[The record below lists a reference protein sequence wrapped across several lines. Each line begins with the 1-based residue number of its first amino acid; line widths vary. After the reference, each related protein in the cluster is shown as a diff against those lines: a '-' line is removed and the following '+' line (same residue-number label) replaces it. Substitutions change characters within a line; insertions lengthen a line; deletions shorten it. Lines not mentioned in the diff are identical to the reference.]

1 MIIKSITELEGKLE
15 DKTVIVRV
23 DFNIPVIEGKISD
36 YTRIMSSLQSINY
49 LQEQG
54 AKIVLI
60 THFGRPE
67 GKTDPALSL
76 AFLVPELTKI
86 LKRDVKF
93 SYQHTGHEP
102 KQIIESMKV
111 GDILL
116 LENIR
121 FNKNEELN
129 NKKFAL
135 DLAAL
140 GDFYI
145 NEAFSCS
152 HRPHASIIGI
162 TAHLP
167 SYAGF
172 LFLNEVKNLTLI
184 LDDVKKQ
191 SLAIIGGKKVS
202 TKLHIL
208 ANLSQK
214 MNKLAIVG
222 AMANTF
228 LKAKG
233 YQVWKSFYENELLK
247 EAKNIL
253 EKSKAEIILPDD
265 FICISNKDTI
275 NWKLKNLSNI
285 QQDDKIFDIGPNS
298 AFLICQ
304 AIYNSE
310 VVVWN
315 GPLGV
320 FEDKRFAF
328 ATDTIARFIGARTQA
343 GAIKSIAG
351 GGDTVSAI
359 NNSHSAEYFSYI
371 STAGGA
377 FIELLE
383 GKNLPGLCLLI
394 DES

>member
-1 MIIKSITELEGKLE
+1 MTIKSITELEGKLAN
-15 DKTVIVRV
+15 KIVLVRV

-36 YTRIMSSLQSINY
+36 YTRINNSLKTINY
-49 LQEQG
+49 LQDQG

-67 GKTDPALSL
+67 GKTNPTLSL
-76 AFLVPELTKI
+76 AFLVAELIKI
-86 LKRDVKF
+86 LNRDVKF
-93 SYQHTGHEP
+93 SYHHTGHEP
-102 KQIIESMKV
+102 KKIIESMKP

-129 NKKFAL
+129 NKKFSA

-140 GDFYI
+140 GDFYV

-152 HRPHASIIGI
+152 HRNHTSIVGI
-162 TAHLP
+162 AAHLP

-172 LFLNEVKNLTLI
+172 LFLNEIQNLKLV
-184 LDDVKKQ
+184 LEDRKKQ

-208 ANLSQK
+208 KHLSQHMHK
-214 MNKLAIVG
+214 ITIVG

-228 LKAKG
+228 LKAQG
-233 YQVWKSFYENELLK
+233 YNIGASFYEETLLK
-247 EAKNIL
+247 EAQAIL
-253 EKSKAEIILPDD
+253 HNSKAKIILPQD
-265 FICISNKDTI
+265 FICTI
-275 NWKLKNLSNI
+275 NQTNWKLKRLDTFTNE
-285 QQDDKIFDIGPNS
+285 DRIFDVGPSS
-298 AFLICQ
+298 AFEICQ
-304 AIYNSE
+304 AINDCGI
-310 VVVWN
+310 VLWN

-320 FEDKRFAF
+320 FEDERYAVS
-328 ATDTIARFIGARTQA
+328 TNTIARFISAKTIA
-343 GAIKSIAG
+343 GDIKSIAG

-359 NNSHSAEYFSYI
+359 TNNNLYEYFSYI

-377 FIELLE
+377 FLEWLE
-383 GKNLPGLCLLI
+383 GKILPGVHAL
-394 DES
+394 EKR

>member
-1 MIIKSITELEGKLE
+1 MNIKSITELENKLAS
-15 DKTVIVRV
+15 KTVLVRV

-36 YTRIMSSLQSINY
+36 YTRINSSLSTIHY
-49 LQEQG
+49 LQAQG

-67 GKTDPALSL
+67 GKTDAALSL
-76 AFLVPELTKI
+76 AFLVVELTKI

-93 SYQHTGHEP
+93 SYHHTGHEP
-102 KQIIESMKV
+102 KKIIESMKP

-129 NKKFAL
+129 NKKFSAE
-135 DLAAL
+135 LAAL
-140 GDFYI
+140 GDFYV

-152 HRPHASIIGI
+152 HRAHASIVGI

-167 SYAGF
+167 AYAGF
-172 LFLNEVKNLTLI
+172 LFLNEIQNLQSALA
-184 LDDVKKQ
+184 DHKKR

-208 ANLSQK
+208 NHLSQN
-214 MNKLAIVG
+214 MHTIAIVG

-228 LKAKG
+228 LKAQDYNIG
-233 YQVWKSFYENELLK
+233 TSFYEETLIGK
-247 EAKNIL
+247 TKTIL
-253 EKSKAEIILPDD
+253 NNSKAKIILPHD
-265 FICISNKDTI
+265 FICATNQQQAS
-275 NWKLKNLSNI
+275 WKLKRLDSIINE
-285 QQDDKIFDIGPNS
+285 DKILDVGPDS
-298 AFLICQ
+298 AFKICQ
-304 AIYNSE
+304 AINNCE
-310 VVVWN
+310 IVLWN

-320 FEDKRFAF
+320 FEDEKYAV
-328 ATDTIARFIGARTQA
+328 ATNTIARFISSKTMAKDIR
-343 GAIKSIAG
+343 SIAG

-359 NNSHSAEYFSYI
+359 TNSNLSEYFSYI

-377 FIELLE
+377 FLELLE
-383 GKNLPGLCLLI
+383 GKKLPGLCAL
-394 DES
+394 EK

>member
-1 MIIKSITELEGKLE
+1 MIIKSIAELEGKLV

-36 YTRIMSSLQSINY
+36 YTRIMSSLQTINY

-54 AKIVLI
+54 AKIVLV

-76 AFLVPELTKI
+76 AFLVSELTKI

-102 KQIIESMKV
+102 KQIIESMKAD
-111 GDILL
+111 DILL

-135 DLAAL
+135 DLASL
-140 GDFYI
+140 GDVYV

-152 HRPHASIIGI
+152 HRPHASIVGI
-162 TAHLP
+162 AAHLP

-172 LFLNEVKNLTLI
+172 LFLNEVKNLTLVVE
-184 LDDVKKQ
+184 DVNKQ

-233 YQVWKSFYENELLK
+233 YSIGESFYENELLE

-253 EKSKAEIILPDD
+253 EKSKAEILLPDD
-265 FICISNKDTI
+265 FICVSNTVS
-275 NWKLKNLSNI
+275 WKLKNLSSI
-285 QQDDKIFDIGPNS
+285 QADDKIFDIGPNS

-328 ATDTIARFIGARTQA
+328 ATDTIARFIGARTQT

-359 NNSHSAEYFSYI
+359 NNSHLTEYFSYI

-383 GKNLPGLCLLI
+383 GKKLPGLCVLLN
-394 DES
+394 ETK